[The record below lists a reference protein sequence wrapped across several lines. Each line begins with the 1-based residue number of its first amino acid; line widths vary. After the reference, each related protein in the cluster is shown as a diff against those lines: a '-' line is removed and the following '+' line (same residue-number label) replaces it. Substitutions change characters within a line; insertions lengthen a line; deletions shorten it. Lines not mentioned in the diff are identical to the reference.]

1 MEFQQVMI
9 NENQFALTTY
19 NGLKVIVNEKDG
31 YYNATNLC
39 GQSEKN
45 FYHYKQSKEWEEVI
59 EVFNEEHEN
68 IKSSYVINEGIP
80 NDFKS
85 LRGTYVHPDLIHF
98 VAHWCSIEYAFKVS
112 KIMNAINDR
121 AKLQQMDDNENIEDV
136 LGALQDENDRLAT
149 ELHNKSVRSSIDSRK
164 LTLYQDEETGRI
176 KMSADN
182 NKKFRDF
189 IIQYEFPASM
199 NIRMELKK
207 GLKIK
212 NISNLTA
219 NEYTWVRTWCEMK
232 NPKSIL
238 IGNQ

>member
-1 MEFQQVMI
+1 MEFQQVTI

-39 GQSEKN
+39 GQCG
-45 FYHYKQSKEWEEVI
+45 KEFRQYTRYQEWDEVI
-59 EVFNEEHEN
+59 AYFTKNNDGV
-68 IKSSYVINEGIP
+68 IPSYIIHEGIP
-80 NDFKS
+80 REFQT

-121 AKLQQMDDNENIEDV
+121 AKLQQVDDNENIEDV